1 MHHDTSQPDR
11 KEVRYLGKRKYEHR
25 NMITRTIA
33 TTTGDVTYFD
43 AAEKKNNVATV
54 TLNGKMSAETFLNRV
69 HIDNG
74 IVLMVDNVRVDQ
86 KLYAISI
93 EDFLKYAEVVE

>member
-1 MHHDTSQPDR
+1 M
-11 KEVRYLGKRKYEHR
+11 GKRKYEHR

-43 AAEKKNNVATV
+43 ATEKKNNVATV

-74 IVLMVDNVRVDQ
+74 IVLMVDNVQVDQ

>member
-1 MHHDTSQPDR
+1 M
-11 KEVRYLGKRKYEHR
+11 GKRKYEHR

-43 AAEKKNNVATV
+43 AAEKKNNVAIV

>member
-1 MHHDTSQPDR
+1 M
-11 KEVRYLGKRKYEHR
+11 GKRKYVHR

-33 TTTGDVTYFD
+33 ATTGDVTYFD
-43 AAEKKNNVATV
+43 TAEMKNNVVTV
-54 TLNGKMSAETFLNRV
+54 TLHGKMPAETFLNRV
-69 HIDNG
+69 HINNG
-74 IVLMVDNVRVDQ
+74 IVLMVDNVRVVE

>member
-43 AAEKKNNVATV
+43 AAEKKNNVVTV

-69 HIDNG
+69 QIGNG

-93 EDFLKYAEVVE
+93 EDFMKYAKVIE

>member
-1 MHHDTSQPDR
+1 M
-11 KEVRYLGKRKYEHR
+11 GKRKYEHR

-33 TTTGDVTYFD
+33 TTTGDVTYFNT
-43 AAEKKNNVATV
+43 AEKKNNVATV

>member
-1 MHHDTSQPDR
+1 M
-11 KEVRYLGKRKYEHR
+11 GKRKYEHR

-33 TTTGDVTYFD
+33 TTAGDVTYFD
-43 AAEKKNNVATV
+43 TAEKKINVVTV

>member
-1 MHHDTSQPDR
+1 M
-11 KEVRYLGKRKYEHR
+11 GKRKYEHR

-43 AAEKKNNVATV
+43 VAEKKNNLATV

-74 IVLMVDNVRVDQ
+74 IVLMVDNVKVNQ

-93 EDFLKYAEVVE
+93 EDFLKYAEVIE

>member
-1 MHHDTSQPDR
+1 M
-11 KEVRYLGKRKYEHR
+11 GKRKYEHR

-33 TTTGDVTYFD
+33 TTAGDVTYFD
-43 AAEKKNNVATV
+43 PAEKKNNVATV

-69 HIDNG
+69 HIDNA

-93 EDFLKYAEVVE
+93 EDFLKYAEVIE

>member
-1 MHHDTSQPDR
+1 M
-11 KEVRYLGKRKYEHR
+11 GKRKYEHR

-43 AAEKKNNVATV
+43 AAEKKNNVVTV
-54 TLNGKMSAETFLNRV
+54 TLNGKMSAESFLNRV
-69 HIDNG
+69 RIDNA
-74 IVLMVDNVRVDQ
+74 IVLMADNVRVDQ

-93 EDFLKYAEVVE
+93 EDFLKYAEVIE

>member
-1 MHHDTSQPDR
+1 M
-11 KEVRYLGKRKYEHR
+11 GKRKYEHR

-43 AAEKKNNVATV
+43 TAEKKNNVATV
-54 TLNGKMSAETFLNRV
+54 TLNGNMSADTFLNRAR
-69 HIDNG
+69 IDNG

-93 EDFLKYAEVVE
+93 EDFLKYAEVIE